1 MGVYKSM
8 KKTLISL
15 LLSLLA
21 IIVLVPCASAFA
33 RNGGYNSYRGK
44 DYKYE
49 DFDKLRERLT
59 DDGYFKLSPEDNPLA
74 DTQFKWNYILDQSEY
89 YEVWIN
95 DDDYEDF
102 LDNGVIAYLN
112 DNAVIIGWYEY
123 REIDSESPTGKMN
136 NDIPEGRDRGT
147 LNIDVRVAEDKKGGD
162 VVLSL
167 LESDKKE
174 YYSIV
179 IKEVNDYFETVVL
192 PVGCYYIDS
201 ITFNETD
208 EAVYDKD
215 LKKKGFRIIPNDAK
229 QIYIGFG
236 VEDLPPV
243 SWKDPDYIANLTGGT
258 APEPTDSLTDDEP
271 KAQEKEEIKEPAKE
285 EVRVTEKIPDEK
297 ETEKI
302 VTETVGEESGGF
314 SWWIVG
320 IVVAVLA
327 VGVVVVVII
336 RNKNNGKEW

>member
-1 MGVYKSM
+1 
-8 KKTLISL
+8 
-15 LLSLLA
+15 
-21 IIVLVPCASAFA
+21 
-33 RNGGYNSYRGK
+33 
-44 DYKYE
+44 
-49 DFDKLRERLT
+49 
-59 DDGYFKLSPEDNPLA
+59 
-74 DTQFKWNYILDQSEY
+74 
-89 YEVWIN
+89 
-95 DDDYEDF
+95 
-102 LDNGVIAYLN
+102 
-112 DNAVIIGWYEY
+112 
-123 REIDSESPTGKMN
+123 MN

-208 EAVYDKD
+208 KAVYDKD

-285 EVRVTEKIPDEK
+285 ETKVTEKIPDEK

-302 VTETVGEESGGF
+302 ITEAVGDESGGF

-336 RNKNNGKEW
+336 RNKSNGKEW